1 MPPDRDTDQAS
12 AERSRDSL
20 KGAGWDCTPGTF
32 EDVMLKELNDF
43 LPTQRWKKHRS
54 WLNRIRHFS
63 WLNPLT
69 WWQSRNDVI
78 AHLICDPVNQERR
91 RWVEAQQQRQGL
103 SDDFIINRSELES
116 VKLIV
121 LGDTGEGDE
130 SQWALVPPLHKYW
143 RDTQFMVI
151 CSDVIYPAG
160 DVNEYL
166 QKFCIPYRR
175 YQNPIYA
182 VPGNHDW
189 DDGNLNGFMVH
200 FCDAEEPSSELP
212 PGSSWI
218 LRHLWRRPDKPDQE
232 SLEYC
237 RSIRPKLN
245 AHELDPRLKQPGP
258 YFAIDTGPLRI
269 VGIDTG
275 ITGELDQEQDEWLR
289 RVSSSSSKP
298 KILLTGKPIYVD
310 NEYHPGI
317 IEGSRSTVDDIVRT
331 PEHKYVAAIGGDIHN
346 YQRYPVK
353 VGNRT
358 IQYIVSGGGGAYMSD
373 THRIPKVDVKAPYA
387 DVERVNEDQ
396 FRCYPLRG
404 DSLSVYSRVI
414 DRRFFFGKGLVYI
427 PPDEAAALMGKRL
440 GIDPTRLTAQRSKPP
455 SQREKLVAKLP
466 FLRTPGRFRGRRL
479 LAPFFYP
486 FFSEVFDWD
495 DPPFFKNFLRLEA
508 TTGKLTITCY
518 GVTGCAEHEKNPP
531 KEDHITIPLNHF

>member
-1 MPPDRDTDQAS
+1 MRRELENYMPRQGW
-12 AERSRDSL
+12 ER
-20 KGAGWDCTPGTF
+20 
-32 EDVMLKELNDF
+32 
-43 LPTQRWKKHRS
+43 HHS
-54 WLNRIRHFS
+54 WLNRNRHFS

-69 WWQSRNDVI
+69 WWGSRNDVI
-78 AHLICDPVNQERR
+78 AHLLTDPINEERHR
-91 RWVEAQQQRQGL
+91 LISALLKRDDVPK
-103 SDDFIINRSELES
+103 DFIIDRSELES
-116 VKLIV
+116 VTFIV

-130 SQWALVPPLHKYW
+130 SQWALVPPLSQHW
-143 RDTQFMVI
+143 QDTHFMVV

-166 QKFCIPYRR
+166 QKFCVPYRR

-189 DDGNLNGFMVH
+189 DDGSLNGFMVH
-200 FCDAEEPSSELP
+200 FCDAEPSSERP

-218 LRHLWRRPDKPDQE
+218 LRHLWRKPAKADPE
-232 SLEYC
+232 LLERC
-237 RSIRPKLN
+237 RSIRPERST
-245 AHELDPRLKQPGP
+245 HEIEPNFKQPGP

-275 ITGELDQEQDEWLR
+275 ITGKLDYEQGEWLR
-289 RVSSSSSKP
+289 RVSSSSPKP
-298 KILLTGKPIYVD
+298 KILLTGKPVYVD
-310 NEYHPGI
+310 NEYHPGVI
-317 IEGSRSTVDDIVRT
+317 DGSTTTVDQIVSD
-331 PEHKYVAAIGGDIHN
+331 PEHNYKAAIGGDIHN

-373 THRIPKVDVKAPYA
+373 THRIPKVDVNGVDEHDFK
-387 DVERVNEDQ
+387 
-396 FRCYPLRG
+396 CYPLRG
-404 DSLSVYSRVI
+404 DSLSIYSRAI
-414 DRRFFFGKGLVYI
+414 DRRFFFGLGLIYI

-440 GIDPTRLTAQRSKPP
+440 GIDPTRLTAQR
-455 SQREKLVAKLP
+455 REPRRRKTLVAKLP
-466 FLRTPGRFRGRRL
+466 FLRTPRLFRGRRF

-495 DPPFFKNFLRLEA
+495 EPPFFKSFLRLEA
-508 TTGKLTITCY
+508 TKNKLTITCY

-531 KEDHITIPLNHF
+531 KEDHIEIPLD